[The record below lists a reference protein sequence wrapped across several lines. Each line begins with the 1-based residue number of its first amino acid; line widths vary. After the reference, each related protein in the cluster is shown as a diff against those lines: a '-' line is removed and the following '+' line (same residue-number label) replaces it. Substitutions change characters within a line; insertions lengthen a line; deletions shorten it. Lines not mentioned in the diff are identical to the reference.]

1 MPTNTLL
8 KTLFEYKCWAND
20 DLYRLLATLPEAT
33 HARERHD
40 AIRILNHVHVVDRI
54 FQANV
59 QARPHSFTSLN
70 TPETPELP
78 ALREAVA
85 ATDRWYL
92 GYVTT
97 LDESDLG
104 ELIDFSFVDGSPGRM
119 SRVEMLMH
127 VLTHGNYHRGA
138 AGRILF
144 QAGLTL
150 PKDSLTVF
158 MHQPQRLTA

>member
-1 MPTNTLL
+1 MPTSTLL
-8 KTLFEYKCWAND
+8 KTLFEYKRWAND
-20 DLYRLLATLPEAT
+20 DLYRLLGTLPETT

-54 FQANV
+54 FQANI
-59 QARPHSFTSLN
+59 QGEPHSLTSLN
-70 TPETPELP
+70 TPETPELS
-78 ALREAVA
+78 ALHAAVA
-85 ATDRWYL
+85 ATDGWYL
-92 GYVTT
+92 DYVTT
-97 LDESDLG
+97 LDEKDVG
-104 ELIDFSFVDGSPGRM
+104 EVIDFTFVDGSPGRM

-127 VLTHGNYHRGA
+127 VVTHGNYHRGA

-158 MHQPQRLTA
+158 IHRSPRQLA